1 MTCAAIF
8 TSAGEDGTVRQVD
21 LRERSHS
28 MTLIGKLTH
37 HGNMQIPEV
46 LQAWLHWLSSP
57 LFAKLC
63 SVSAATS
70 PSTLRLLHGHHGMPA
85 WPCVLAHEEVWRT
98 HGEASCAADQRQ
110 EKTGVV
116 KTRVPINTLAVCP
129 LHPHLF
135 ATGGGDAI
143 GALTRPSPQALFS
156 EQDFRRKVCIVIGG
170 AMLVSAA

>member
-37 HGNMQIPEV
+37 HGNVHIPEV
-46 LQAWLHWLSSP
+46 TQAWLHWLTMASYKSQKSRRHGCTGSP
-57 LFAKLC
+57 ALFSAELY

-70 PSTLRLLHGHHGMPA
+70 PSTLRLLHGHHGLQHGHEC
-85 WPCVLAHEEVWRT
+85 WPHEEVWRT
-98 HGEASCAADQRQ
+98 YGEASCAADQRQ

-143 GALTRPSPQALFS
+143 GALTRPLLTSTVQ
-156 EQDFRRKVCIVIGG
+156 
-170 AMLVSAA
+170 